1 MKKYQYIKPQ
11 VELVLMEDLMEGEM
25 REGSWGVD
33 GGHTPIKDTD
43 EGDDIIIYGKDG
55 SNMWDGW
62 DD

>member
-33 GGHTPIKDTD
+33 GDHTPIKDD
-43 EGDDIIIYGKDG
+43 DGDDIIIYGKDN
-55 SNMWDGW
+55 SNLWDGW

>member
-11 VELVLMEDLMEGEM
+11 VELVLMEDLMEGDM
-25 REGSWGVD
+25 REGSWGTD
-33 GGHTPIKDTD
+33 GSHTPIKDD

-55 SNMWDGW
+55 SNLWDGW